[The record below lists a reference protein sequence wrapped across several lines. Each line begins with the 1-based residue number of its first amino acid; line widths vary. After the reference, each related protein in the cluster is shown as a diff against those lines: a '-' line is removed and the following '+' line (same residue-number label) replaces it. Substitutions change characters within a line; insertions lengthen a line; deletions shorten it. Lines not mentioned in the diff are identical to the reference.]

1 MSKHLG
7 NVLAPIPLMDQHGAD
22 AVRWYMLAA
31 GSPWS
36 ARRVGHD
43 ALSDVVRKAL
53 LTYWNTVSFFSLY
66 ANAANFTFLPD
77 GKNSKVTMDRWIISE
92 LNQLILDVDL
102 AFAQFDSQEVG
113 RLLATFIDDLSNWY
127 VRRSRRRFWSGDPD
141 ALSTLYTCLK
151 TLTQ

>member
-1 MSKHLG
+1 
-7 NVLAPIPLMDQHGAD
+7 MDQHGAD